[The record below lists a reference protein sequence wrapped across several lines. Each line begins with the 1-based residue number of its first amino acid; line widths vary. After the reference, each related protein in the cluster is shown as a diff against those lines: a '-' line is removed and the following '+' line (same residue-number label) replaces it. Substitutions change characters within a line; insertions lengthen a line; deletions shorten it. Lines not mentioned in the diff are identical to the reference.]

1 MSHPNIISAMDNND
15 ASIKYKNYI
24 DNAINTPTHTILQN
38 VSMDFDDSNI
48 LDFGNENDMNV
59 YDRRDSNSSKI
70 ENDACDEN
78 SQFSDVNVNN
88 NADNNDYIKIMKT
101 ATDVVENKNEYTNK
115 HKTAVVSTKPFK
127 KNPKKRPSSSLTT
140 TTMTTTTTTEKKN
153 KSRPNRPPNS
163 TVIAEGSIPP
173 QPVIKPSKK
182 QTVFVS
188 PLINRGGKNL
198 NVLRNDNNNNF
209 NNDSDDSNGSDS
221 EDSDSTHPPPSK
233 KTKMTSKSSKMS
245 VTPQQQMPEI
255 LKINTADKNKVNDEK
270 QTVKYNKKKQQSQDA
285 GAVVV
290 VKQQKLDNESTSQTS
305 VNDDQQRSKDCD
317 SPTND
322 LFENKI
328 IPNMMTMER
337 DNNRK
342 FVQYILNAHN
352 YLFIVY
358 ENKYNAKTFNK
369 NSNASIYK
377 IEYVNCV
384 QSIYKYYNANYSH
397 IDRTC
402 KVVSFNR
409 FRFAISVNLLNKMQ
423 IELPPTEQFKKEDLK
438 KISPKNTFCLL
449 NEVKDPDFISKLTNT
464 FGLDN
469 IYIQGQLT
477 MLLSSIGENRAKI
490 LNQHISAMIEDK
502 SLFTIPLHLSRSKE
516 LEEIVDD
523 DLNPNNSNVSS
534 AYIRDIIELSNKLK
548 FKAPIIPSYVYKTK
562 EQNIENVLSFWINTQ
577 KNNNERD
584 KTLAKSLQFTYKFTS
599 VARVL
604 FDETD
609 GDVNKLFKVKKEPG
623 SVAMIEDYLQACE
636 KIPNGNNFIMINTL
650 NDERVT
656 IIKAKNEF
664 FWICTNNPNN
674 LIHCIDII
682 MAFKNFNHHLLSLIP
697 SNRKDLNN
705 RHSGLIKLVAYHLG
719 GDVDINFVRAMTE
732 KFKCNYLYKK
742 F

>member
-1 MSHPNIISAMDNND
+1 MSHPNILTALDSND
-15 ASIKYKNYI
+15 SSNKFMNYI
-24 DNAINTPTHTILQN
+24 DTTTNTPQHNMLEN
-38 VSMDFDDSNI
+38 VTFESNMMDYG
-48 LDFGNENDMNV
+48 LENEVNL
-59 YDRRDSNSSKI
+59 YEDRRDSNSSKI
-70 ENDACDEN
+70 EDDACDEN
-78 SQFSDVNVNN
+78 SQFSDVNTIDNN
-88 NADNNDYIKIMKT
+88 NHEDDDNNFQKAIKT
-101 ATDVVENKNEYTNK
+101 ANDVVENKNEYRNK
-115 HKTAVVSTKPFK
+115 HKTAVVSTKTSK
-127 KNPKKRPSSSLTT
+127 KNAKKRSSSP
-140 TTMTTTTTTEKKN
+140 MMEKKRA
-153 KSRPNRPPNS
+153 RPSRPPNA
-163 TVIAEGSIPP
+163 TIVVDGTIPP
-173 QPVIKPSKK
+173 QPMMKPVKHAA
-182 QTVFVS
+182 FVCKS

-198 NVLRNDNNNNF
+198 TMLRNDNNNKNLQ
-209 NNDSDDSNGSDS
+209 NSDSDNSDDD
-221 EDSDSTHPPPSK
+221 EDAEESDNNVSSAMPPSPK
-233 KTKMTSKSSKMS
+233 KSKSSSKSEKMS
-245 VTPQQQMPEI
+245 MTLQHPKSEK
-255 LKINTADKNKVNDEK
+255 KISKTVAVVSDKNKVNDDNFVIK
-270 QTVKYNKKKQQSQDA
+270 CNKKKRSVD
-285 GAVVV
+285 VVIEEKRSIV
-290 VKQQKLDNESTSQTS
+290 GSINTSLDS
-305 VNDDQQRSKDCD
+305 VDGQERSKDHD
-317 SPTND
+317 SRTND

-342 FVQYILNAHN
+342 FVQYILNGHN
-352 YLFIVY
+352 YLFLVY

-369 NSNASIYK
+369 NPNGSIYK

-409 FRFAISVNLLNKMQ
+409 FRFAISMNLLNKMQ
-423 IELPPTEQFKKEDLK
+423 IELPATEHFKKEDLK

-449 NEVKDPDFISKLTNT
+449 NEVKDPDFISKLTNI

-490 LNQHISAMIEDK
+490 LNQHITAMIEDK

-516 LEEIVDD
+516 LEETVDD
-523 DLNPNNSNVSS
+523 DLNPNNTNVSS

-548 FKAPIIPSYVYKTK
+548 FKAPIIPLSIFKTK
-562 EQNIENVLSFWINTQ
+562 EQNIENTLNFWIDTQ

-609 GDVNKLFKVKKEPG
+609 SDVNKLFKVKKEPG

-636 KIPNGNNFIMINTL
+636 SVPNGNNFIMINTL

-656 IIKAKNEF
+656 IVKAKNEF

-674 LIHCIDII
+674 LIHCNDII
-682 MAFKNFNHHLLSLIP
+682 MAFKNFKHHLLSLVP

-719 GDVDINFVRAMTE
+719 GDVDIIFVRAMCG
-732 KFKCNYLYKK
+732 KFKCNYLYKE